1 MANLVDL
8 GKVAVTFGGT
18 WNSATSY
25 ERLTYVVYDED
36 GCGYVALKDN
46 IGQTPGT
53 DATVWQKAT
62 QAGRSIY
69 DLAVKHGQF
78 VGTEEEFV
86 TRYTEAV
93 AAAEAAASSASS
105 ARDAALV
112 VIDTMNTLISSV
124 ESAEAERVADENARK
139 QAERD
144 RQSAEAARVDEFAR
158 SKAAV
163 DAAAQNAETVA
174 SGIQTEE
181 LARQRAE
188 AARQAAEAARETAEE
203 ERAEDFAVM
212 RDTINQL
219 NCGLIGLKVE
229 DGEMILVQNAEAGT
243 VTDASISEDGE
254 VTIEFEI

>member
-86 TRYTEAV
+86 TKYTEAV
-93 AAAEAAASSASS
+93 AAAEAAASSAYS

-112 VIDTMNTLISSV
+112 VIDTMNALISSV
-124 ESAEAERVADENARK
+124 ETAEAERVADENARK

-144 RQSAEAARVDEFAR
+144 RQ
-158 SKAAV
+158 
-163 DAAAQNAETVA
+163 
-174 SGIQTEE
+174 
-181 LARQRAE
+181 RAE
-188 AARQAAEAARETAEE
+188 AARQTAEAARETAEE

-243 VTDASISEDGE
+243 VTGASISEDGE